1 MTEEDRTNL
10 REVVDSQVALGHKM
24 TLVPTDV
31 LVRLLATPAPLACN
45 HDWQPWLA
53 NTSQCSCCGAR
64 RDDLAATPAP
74 LDVERLARA
83 IEASGPDWPSCAGCG
98 AEITY
103 HAECDEGDST
113 LVWEPDAAAI
123 AAAYAEETP

>member
-83 IEASGPDWPSCAGCG
+83 YAIVTENSDTAWDDDPEMHESWRS
-98 AEITY
+98 
-103 HAECDEGDST
+103 
-113 LVWEPDAAAI
+113 DAAAI